1 MMASLTDQQR
11 NQRNRILFAGGV
23 YAAALLLPVPDAVRL
38 GIYFVAYVCAGW
50 PVFMEAVQNLRQ
62 GEILDENFLMGIASL
77 GAMALGEYAEGVAV
91 MLFYQVGEFFE
102 SYAVG
107 RSRESISALMDIV
120 PQYANVYDETGTL
133 VKVEPAQVE
142 PGTTIIVKPGERIPL
157 DGIVLE
163 GASSLDTSALT
174 GEPLPQPVHI
184 GDEAASGC
192 INQTGMLS
200 LRVLRPASESVVTRI
215 LELVESASE
224 KKAHTE
230 NFITR
235 FARYYTPV
243 VVGAAVFL
251 AIVPPLAFGAAF
263 ADWLQRALIF
273 LVISCPCALVISVPL
288 SFFGGIGGAS
298 RRGILI
304 KGSNYLEMLAR
315 TDTVVFD
322 KTGTLTRGHFVVTEI
337 RAVNGNLRE
346 LLELAA
352 MAESYSN
359 HPIARSVLEAYGQE
373 IDHQRLQQAEEIPGY
388 GVQVILDGGTL
399 LVGSQALMQKK
410 GIFIEENCQQAMIH
424 VAFDGQYKGGLFL
437 EDEIREDAQA
447 AVEGLRTVGVRK
459 TVMLT
464 GDRQQTAESVAERLL
479 IDEVH
484 AELLPGDKV
493 SALENLLAR
502 QKGRVAFV
510 GDGINDA
517 PVLARAD
524 VGIAM
529 GGLGSDA
536 AIEAA
541 DIVLM
546 TDEPSKLVLAIRIA
560 RQTLSVVWQNIIFAL
575 GVKAVVM
582 LLGALGLASMW
593 GAIFADTGVAVLA
606 ILNSFRPLVSRNM

>member
-11 NQRNRILFAGGV
+11 NQCNRILFVGGV
-23 YAAALLLPVPDAVRL
+23 YAAALLLSVPDAVRL

-184 GDEAASGC
+184 GDEVSSGC

-359 HPIARSVLEAYGQE
+359 HPIAQSVLEAYGQE

>member
-1 MMASLTDQQR
+1 MASLTDQQR

>member
-359 HPIARSVLEAYGQE
+359 HPIAQSVLEAYGQE